1 MNLLQ
6 NIHVTFIYIIRC
18 LLTYQYIPSS
28 VLLALRFLRI
38 MLSEIWGQNHT
49 SSQHLLDSDYEF
61 AGAPTPAK
69 SNLANSG
76 HVKDGRVLSF
86 ASCSATEKEQKQ
98 MAVCAVWI

>member
-6 NIHVTFIYIIRC
+6 NIQVTFIYIIRC